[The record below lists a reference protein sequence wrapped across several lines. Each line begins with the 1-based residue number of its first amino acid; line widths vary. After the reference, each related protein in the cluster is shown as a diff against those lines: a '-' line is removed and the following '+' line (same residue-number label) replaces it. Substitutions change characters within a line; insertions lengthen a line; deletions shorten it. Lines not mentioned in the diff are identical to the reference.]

1 MCVCVYR
8 RCPVAPVT
16 LTMADIL
23 GGGDAGDVGPCNG
36 QRVQLSGTHDQQR
49 CSELA
54 TWIPAEARGFLELK
68 DIYKET
74 FLLCHAFIGGIV

>member
-1 MCVCVYR
+1 
-8 RCPVAPVT
+8 VT
-16 LTMADIL
+16 LTLADIL

-36 QRVQLSGTHDQQR
+36 QRVQLSGTHHQQR